1 MPPTRTPDAMNVTIK
16 HAGKSYPIDVDVAAP
31 ATAFKQSIYEVTG
44 VPTDRMKVMVKG
56 ILKDDA
62 DMSKLGLKPGQVI
75 NVIGTAGP
83 LPEAPKKPV
92 VFLEDMD
99 DSELALSTRTPP
111 GLVNI
116 GNTCYLNSTLQAL
129 RAVPQL
135 QTALEGFSAGSGP
148 EARLALSVKN
158 LYSGMTQTTEPV
170 TPFALISN
178 LRILAP
184 QFAEQDQRGGF
195 AQQDADE
202 AWTQVVSALRSSL
215 PGQNGQGSC
224 VDDLMS
230 IELTKTLSTPEA
242 PEEAPSTSTEKA
254 LKLECNISINTNFLM
269 SGIMDSL
276 DQQIEKNSPSLGRSA
291 TYNQK
296 TRISRLPNYLVVHLV
311 RFYWR
316 RDIQKKAKIM
326 RKVKFP
332 LQLDALDI
340 ATDELREKLAPVNAE
355 VKQILKTRDD
365 RAKIAKRAKG
375 KNAPTEE
382 KAEEQH
388 REEEHK
394 KVAELVETAGGVA
407 AGTNPS
413 GMYELCAMVT
423 HKGASAD
430 AGHYIGWARKEGGFA
445 PSGEEEW
452 YKFDDDKVSGVTADK
467 ITSMDGG
474 GEDSVAYILLYR
486 YVAI

>member
-1 MPPTRTPDAMNVTIK
+1 MPPSRTPDGMNVTIK
-16 HAGKSYPIDVDVAAP
+16 HAGKSYPVDVDVAAP
-31 ATAFKQSIYEVTG
+31 ATAFKQSIYQLTG
-44 VPTDRMKVMVKG
+44 VPTDRMKVMIKG

-75 NVIGTAGP
+75 TVVGTAGP
-83 LPEAPKKPV
+83 LPEAPQQTV
-92 VFLEDMD
+92 VFIEDMD
-99 DSELALSTRTPP
+99 DSDLALMTRSPP
-111 GLVNI
+111 GLVNL

-135 QTALEGFSAGSGP
+135 QTALENFSSSSGP
-148 EARLALSVKN
+148 ESRLTMSVKN
-158 LYSGMTQTTEPV
+158 LYSGMAQTTEPV

-178 LRILAP
+178 LRTLAP

-215 PGQNGQGSC
+215 PGQNAQGSF
-224 VDDLMS
+224 VDDWMS

-242 PEEAPSTSTEKA
+242 PDEAPSTSTEKA
-254 LKLECNISINTNFLM
+254 LKLSCNISINTNFLM

-276 DQQIEKNSPSLGRSA
+276 DEQIEKNSTSLGRSVM
-291 TYNQK
+291 YNQK
-296 TRISRLPNYLVVHLV
+296 TRISRLPGYLVVHLV

-340 ATDELREKLAPVNAE
+340 ATDELREKLGPVNAE
-355 VKQILKTRDD
+355 VKQVLNERDD
-365 RAKIAKRAKG
+365 RAKVAKRAKA
-375 KNAPTEE
+375 KNAPADEKTED
-382 KAEEQH
+382 QH

-394 KVAELVETAGGVA
+394 KVAELIEKAGVA
-407 AGTNPS
+407 PGTSSS

-430 AGHYIGWARKEGGFA
+430 SGHYIGWARKEGGFV

-452 YKFDDDKVSGVTADK
+452 YKFDDDKVSEVTADK

-486 YVAI
+486 SVDI